1 MKYTDQISDDIPQ
14 SHKLQACYKHYIFCT
29 SGCWASAASQIFLR
43 MLRNGRACSQYNG
56 KRLQDLRQV
65 AEFAVIKK
73 I

>member
-1 MKYTDQISDDIPQ
+1 MKFADQISDDIPQ

-29 SGCWASAASQIFLR
+29 SDCASAASQIFLR
-43 MLRNGRACSQYNG
+43 MLKNGRACSQYNG
-56 KRLQDLRQV
+56 NRLQDLRQV